1 MYLLLVIDGDGLSKI
16 AALFILADELKS
28 TVENIVKVFQK
39 HSELW
44 TETKVIMSDKD
55 LVERE
60 AFSKCFSSAS
70 LLICLYHTLKCFRRK
85 VTCEKMEIT
94 SAERLRCMEIIQ
106 LRAYSKTPEDYT
118 KKLEMLKNTKL
129 GSVIS
134 YFMENWDSIK
144 DQWVFAFK
152 DSHMNLG
159 ETTNNRLELTFNKLK
174 NVCSKYASL
183 MHFFLEFF
191 TFLGAIRNDRNHHH
205 LMTLSRKKIAL
216 PCAAKKDEIEYL
228 EQLTPQAFSFVRRQ
242 LKLIDKEAE
251 INRVDKN
258 IYILNYIL
266 CKKHNLTVTSFDSSF
281 MKTMGLPCTHLL
293 KLRPYLSLPLY
304 DSSLANK
311 RWTKSYYILSSDARF
326 SESNIPAE
334 CESTTITETEEA
346 NSQIL
351 SQSQKFDKLT
361 RTCQILASIG
371 REGGMKQ
378 FELRHKQL
386 QKIMEQWKIGKEIA
400 IIESKEKIDIGR
412 R

>member
-1 MYLLLVIDGDGLSKI
+1 
-16 AALFILADELKS
+16 
-28 TVENIVKVFQK
+28 
-39 HSELW
+39 
-44 TETKVIMSDKD
+44 
-55 LVERE
+55 
-60 AFSKCFSSAS
+60 
-70 LLICLYHTLKCFRRK
+70 
-85 VTCEKMEIT
+85 
-94 SAERLRCMEIIQ
+94 
-106 LRAYSKTPEDYT
+106 
-118 KKLEMLKNTKL
+118 
-129 GSVIS
+129 
-134 YFMENWDSIK
+134 
-144 DQWVFAFK
+144 
-152 DSHMNLG
+152 MNLG

-183 MHFFLEFF
+183 MQFFLEFF

-266 CKKHNLTVTSFDSSF
+266 CKKHNLTVTSFDSPF

-351 SQSQKFDKLT
+351 SQSQKFNKLT